1 MADLEFFW
9 DPVCPW
15 AWLTS
20 RWVVNVTEERPMD
33 VDWKFISLRIVNKD
47 RDYAT
52 EFRPGY
58 ERGHTRGL
66 ELLRVAAA
74 AREQLGRDAVLPLY
88 TAFGVAIHHQQDRE
102 RFDDPAGVRG
112 VLEDLGYPRE
122 LGKAALSTDHDDVI
136 ASETQEALD
145 RCGGNIG
152 TPVLSFTP
160 PDGPSFFGPV
170 INKAPKGKEAVDLW
184 EAVIRLGSNPHFS
197 ELKRS
202 TRGRP
207 EFDV

>member
-1 MADLEFFW
+1 MADLDFFW

-20 RWVVNVTEERPMD
+20 RWVVNVIEEQPLD
-33 VDWKFISLRIVNKD
+33 VDWRFISLRIVNKE
-47 RDYAT
+47 RDYET
-52 EFRPGY
+52 DFRPGY

-74 AREQLGRDAVLPLY
+74 VREELGPGAVLPLY
-88 TAFGVAIHHQQDRE
+88 TALGRTIHLE
-102 RFDDPAGVRG
+102 RDATAFDDPAGIERILG
-112 VLEDLGYPRE
+112 ELGYPLTLGAAATSTHHDE
-122 LGKAALSTDHDDVI
+122 LIAA
-136 ASETQEALD
+136 ETQEALD

-152 TPVLSFTP
+152 TPVLTFEP

-170 INKAPKGKEAVDLW
+170 INRAPKGKEAVELW
-184 EAVIRLGSNPHFS
+184 DAVRALGSNPHFS

-207 EFDV
+207 EFD

>member
-1 MADLEFFW
+1 
-9 DPVCPW
+9 
-15 AWLTS
+15 
-20 RWVVNVTEERPMD
+20 MD
-33 VDWKFISLRIVNKD
+33 VDWKFIALRIVNKD
-47 RDYAT
+47 RDY
-52 EFRPGY
+52 EKDFRPGY

-74 AREQLGRDAVLPLY
+74 VREELGRDAVLPLY
-88 TAFGVAIHHQQDRE
+88 SVLGRVIHHE
-102 RFDDPAGVRG
+102 KGAESFDDPAGIER
-112 VLEDLGYPRE
+112 VLEELGYPGA
-122 LGKAALSTDHDDVI
+122 LGAAATSTDHDEVI
-136 ASETQEALD
+136 AFETQEALD

-170 INKAPKGKEAVDLW
+170 INKAPKGQDAVDLW
-184 EAVIRLGSNPHFS
+184 DAVVALGSNPHFS

-207 EFDV
+207 QFDI